1 MLITEVTPQIYLWL
15 PEVFTWLK
23 LIRNKRSSWCIK
35 WIRWRMA
42 SKCRYWKFGY
52 LSFRFPNQTLT
63 GPSKQFLPIS
73 RGLQIFALLDP
84 DPDCES
90 RSRDPNCIRIQSGS
104 GLITLEKNKKM
115 DIPYVTETES
125 MDIFTFI
132 PPQLVNNKKYTCY
145 MRHTFL
151 ISDSLHT
158 PFEID

>member
-1 MLITEVTPQIYLWL
+1 MLITEVIPQIYLWL

-23 LIRNKRSSWCIK
+23 LIRNKRSSWSIK

-42 SKCRYWKFGY
+42 SKCRYWKFGS

-73 RGLQIFALLDP
+73 RGLQIFALW
-84 DPDCES
+84 
-90 RSRDPNCIRIQSGS
+90 IRTPIVSGS
-104 GLITLEKNKKM
+104 NPATDSQHWKKLKNGHSLR
-115 DIPYVTETES
+115 TETES

-145 MRHTFL
+145 MRHIPSSFPIVYTHPL
-151 ISDSLHT
+151 K
-158 PFEID
+158 